1 MKINLLVKFVDGSDK
16 LITANAADLV
26 AFESKYDMSVA
37 RLEKDVKLTHLLFL
51 AWHAEK
57 RTKATTLEFDTW
69 VESVE
74 GVEAQ
79 EAKK

>member
-1 MKINLLVKFVDGSDK
+1 MKINLQVKFVDGSDK
-16 LITANAADLV
+16 VIIANAADLV

>member
-1 MKINLLVKFVDGSDK
+1 MKINLQVKFVDGSDK
-16 LITANAADLV
+16 MIIANAADLV

>member
-16 LITANAADLV
+16 LIIANAADLV

>member
-16 LITANAADLV
+16 LIIANAADLV

-51 AWHAEK
+51 AWHSEK